1 MKVKLFDESHELDLE
16 KSINKFLSEKE
27 IEHFYKMLKHARK
40 RVITIMSKHW
50 QHSSFRKETE
60 FKDFIYSHKAQVIEI
75 DAGAF
80 KESGAMISSCI
91 VIFDKENEV

>member
-1 MKVKLFDESHELDLE
+1 
-16 KSINKFLSEKE
+16 
-27 IEHFYKMLKHARK
+27 
-40 RVITIMSKHW
+40 MSKHW

-80 KESGAMISSCI
+80 KESGTMISSCI
-91 VIFDKENEV
+91 VIFDKENEA